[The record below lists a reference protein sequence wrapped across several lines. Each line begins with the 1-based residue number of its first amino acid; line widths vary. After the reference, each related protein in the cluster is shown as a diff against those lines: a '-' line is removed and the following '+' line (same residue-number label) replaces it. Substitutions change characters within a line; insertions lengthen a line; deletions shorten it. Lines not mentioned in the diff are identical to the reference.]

1 MTVNN
6 MLHMAVLNGIQV
18 MAITDHNS
26 CKNCPA
32 AMEVAKGLPIDL
44 IPGMELC
51 TSEEVHIICL
61 FPALESAMAFDDYVH
76 DHLPPVK
83 NRPEIFGEQRILNAA
98 DEIVGYEPYLLIN
111 ATTISH

>member
-51 TSEEVHIICL
+51 TSEAV
-61 FPALESAMAFDDYVH
+61 SYT
-76 DHLPPVK
+76 HLDVYK
-83 NRPEIFGEQRILNAA
+83 RQGQGRTGSWL
-98 DEIVGYEPYLLIN
+98 
-111 ATTISH
+111 